1 MLHLLQI
8 QVNAVFI
15 VLQIKLL
22 FCYICYT
29 CYNKIFLKNY
39 KKSIDIWIDLWY
51 NIVKNKRGINMINEK
66 TTLILISLTIGSLL
80 LNIFNLF
87 LPTLS
92 GLMTLIPFFGSYILG
107 TLIVYFMY
115 KIFW

>member
-8 QVNAVFI
+8 HAMFI

-39 KKSIDIWIDLWY
+39 EKSIDIWVDLWY
-51 NIVKNKRGINMINEK
+51 NIVKIKGVINMINK
-66 TTLILISLTIGSLL
+66 KITLILISLTIGSLL

-92 GLMTLIPFFGSYILG
+92 GLMILVPFFGSYILSS
-107 TLIVYFMY
+107 LIVYFMY